1 MIANNKIISKL
12 RQEPL
17 TTYGNECVEINAMS
31 LNYHLDCST
40 RVLTS
45 LLEERLVYIELK
57 TKPRG

>member
-31 LNYHLDCST
+31 LNYHRAIGIHRIENKTT
-40 RVLTS
+40 R
-45 LLEERLVYIELK
+45 IEK
-57 TKPRG
+57 SA

>member
-31 LNYHLDCST
+31 LNYHLDCS
-40 RVLTS
+40 RAIGIH
-45 LLEERLVYIELK
+45 RIENK
-57 TKPRG
+57 TPSIEKSA

>member
-31 LNYHLDCST
+31 LNYHL
-40 RVLTS
+40 
-45 LLEERLVYIELK
+45 ERLVYIELK

>member
-31 LNYHLDCST
+31 LNYHLDWSDWYT
-40 RVLTS
+40 
-45 LLEERLVYIELK
+45 
-57 TKPRG
+57 